1 MIGQLSG
8 AWRFLLYN
16 TPMYLSFL
24 YPAALVLLIIL
35 PVLWVFTLIA
45 QARSITRTD
54 ARSHLVASLLALT
67 SPRNWISLT
76 LRIIILIAL
85 ILALAGTRLVSAVDD
100 ITVIY
105 LIDGSDSVTPAQRE
119 WAVDYINQSLAERGD
134 DDHAAVVVFGDNALV
149 ERTPARLDV
158 LARLTSTPIGSRTN
172 IAEAIQL
179 GLALFPADTQKRFV
193 LFSDGEE
200 NSGRAIEAA
209 QMAAVRD
216 IPLDVVPLPVQNGP
230 DVRVTALEA
239 PGIAR
244 EGQTIT
250 LQAYLNSTIET
261 SGKLQIF
268 ADGELLDTQD
278 LDIPTGTSSVP
289 INIEINDPGFSRYE
303 VRLEAQ
309 GDTQGINNRAAAFTT
324 VEGPPRVL
332 LVATD
337 PAHAEPLQRALQA
350 TSAQVEIIEPNRIPA
365 EQTQLKNYA
374 AIILVD
380 VMAQDVPRPV
390 LDALPIYVS
399 EQGGGLAM
407 IGGRESFGAGGW
419 RRSPL
424 ADVLPV
430 DLDRKDKQERPDIGL
445 VLVIDRSGS
454 MSESGGGG
462 GSMTKLDLAKEA
474 VYQATLGLESNDQ
487 IGVVVFDTMADWVL
501 PVQPLPDLVD
511 IELALSQF
519 DPNGGTD
526 IRSGIAPAAQALA
539 GMDARVKHVILLTDG
554 QASSNYADLIKHM
567 RDNGTTITVVS
578 IGDGANPELRQIA
591 NLGGG
596 RYYQVYA
603 LSDVPRIFLSET
615 VLVIGR
621 DIVEEKFSPLVALP
635 APIVRGLDD
644 MPPLYGYNAT
654 EPRLAARTILV
665 TPDNKPLLAQWQYGL
680 GRSVAWTSDLK
691 SQWARQWVQW
701 EHFPQFANNLL
712 DMLLPPKQAETLA
725 LDSRTDGNQAILEL
739 TLPDNEQTRQ
749 GIQIQGRLLN
759 PADRGTSLD
768 FEQVGA
774 SRYRAVVPVDRPGA
788 YLAQVAVVD
797 DDGKPLGTTSGG
809 LVVAYSPEYST
820 RGTQPYLLSDLATMT
835 NGRESPDPLGVF
847 DATDETVGVIQE
859 VARPLLWLALMLWPF
874 DIAIRRLLLRRSDLR
889 AFRTAIAN
897 RLRRS
902 SQPAQPARDERM
914 ARLMAAKQRARRGE
928 PQREGD
934 GDGDGSED
942 L

>member
-1 MIGQLSG
+1 
-8 AWRFLLYN
+8 
-16 TPMYLSFL
+16 MYLSFL
-24 YPAALVLLIIL
+24 YPSVLVLLIIL

-45 QARSITRTD
+45 QARAMTSTDTRTN
-54 ARSHLVASLLALT
+54 LVASLLALT
-67 SPRNWISLT
+67 SPRNWVSLT
-76 LRIIILIAL
+76 LRIIILITL
-85 ILALAGTRLVSAVDD
+85 ILALAGTRLVSAVED

-105 LIDGSDSVTPAQRE
+105 LVDGSDSVTPAQRE
-119 WAVDYINQSLAERGD
+119 WAVDYINQSLAERND

-149 ERTPARLDV
+149 ERTPARLDA

-193 LFSDGEE
+193 LLSDGEE
-200 NSGRAIEAA
+200 NSGHAMEAA

-216 IPLDVVPLPVQNGP
+216 IPLDVVPLPVENGP

-239 PGIAR
+239 PGTAR

-250 LQAYLNSTIET
+250 LQAYLHSTIDT
-261 SGKLQIF
+261 SGKIQIF
-268 ADGELLDTQD
+268 ADGELLDTQN

-289 INIEINDPGFSRYE
+289 INVKINAPGFSRYE

-337 PAHAEPLQRALQA
+337 PARAEPLQRALQA
-350 TSAQVEIIEPNRIPA
+350 TSAQVEITDPNRVPS

-419 RRSPL
+419 RRSPI
-424 ADVLPV
+424 ADVLPIE
-430 DLDRKDKQERPDIGL
+430 LHRKDKQERPDIGL
-445 VLVIDRSGS
+445 VLVIDHSGS

-462 GSMTKLDLAKEA
+462 MTKLDLAKEA
-474 VYQATLGLESNDQ
+474 VYQATLGLEENDQ

-501 PVQPLPDLVD
+501 PVQPLPDLIDV
-511 IELALSQF
+511 ELALSQF
-519 DPNGGTD
+519 APDGGTD

-539 GMDARVKHVILLTDG
+539 SMDARVKHVILLTDG
-554 QASSNYADLIKHM
+554 QASSNYADVIKQM

-591 NLGGG
+591 TLGGG

-603 LSDVPRIFLSET
+603 LADVPRIFLSET

-644 MPPLYGYNAT
+644 MPPLYGYNTT

-691 SQWARQWVQW
+691 SQWAQQWVQW
-701 EHFPQFANNLL
+701 DNFPQFANNLL

-725 LDSRTDGNQAILEL
+725 LDSHTDGNQAILEL

-774 SRYRAVVPVDRPGA
+774 SRYRAVVPVDTPGA

-797 DDGKPLGTTSGG
+797 NDGKPLGTTSGG

-820 RGTQPYLLSDLATMT
+820 RGIQPYLLSDLAAIT
-835 NGRESPDPLGVF
+835 NGRESPEPPRVF
-847 DATDETVGVIQE
+847 DATDERVGVIQE

-874 DIAIRRLLLRRSDLR
+874 DIAIRRLLLRRNDIR
-889 AFRTAIAN
+889 AFRTALTN
-897 RLRRS
+897 RLRRG

-914 ARLMAAKQRARRGE
+914 ARLMAAKQRAYRRSSQHDSDGPADDGNE
-928 PQREGD
+928 PG
-934 GDGDGSED
+934 
-942 L
+942 